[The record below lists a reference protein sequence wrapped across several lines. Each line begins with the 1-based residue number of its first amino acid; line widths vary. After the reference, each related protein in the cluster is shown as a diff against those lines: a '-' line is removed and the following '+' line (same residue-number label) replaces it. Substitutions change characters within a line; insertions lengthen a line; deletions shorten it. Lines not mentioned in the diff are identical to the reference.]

1 MFWAIDLILGVLLWN
16 YLQAGKQEIRG
27 TQDDQLTSM
36 LTKQVNRRWEANVL
50 GNGHIVFSSW
60 IVRYFLHGYLR
71 WSNFFFFLIPSWWFI
86 AFFDCFS
93 SFCSWIFKLLSDM
106 WSLSKVNRGKNQERL
121 LLLLSVWTSK
131 MRGEG
136 CWMPRV
142 EIQQDSCPNKMLI
155 WGQCSSTTADHF
167 RGFTYHLNIQSYLDH
182 ADNVSDL

>member
-1 MFWAIDLILGVLLWN
+1 
-16 YLQAGKQEIRG
+16 
-27 TQDDQLTSM
+27 M

-60 IVRYFLHGYLR
+60 IVRYFHHGYLR

-93 SFCSWIFKLLSDM
+93 SFCSGIFKLLSDM

-142 EIQQDSCPNKMLI
+142 EIQQDSCPSKMLI

-167 RGFTYHLNIQSYLDH
+167 RGFTYHLNIQIYLDH